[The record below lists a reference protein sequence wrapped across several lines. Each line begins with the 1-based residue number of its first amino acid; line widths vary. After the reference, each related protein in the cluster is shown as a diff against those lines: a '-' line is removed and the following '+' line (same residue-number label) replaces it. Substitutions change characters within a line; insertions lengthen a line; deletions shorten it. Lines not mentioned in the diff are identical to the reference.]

1 MQVRGKMRF
10 GASYSTSNKLLPVA
24 RHILTTGLQK
34 YLESWHC
41 KICKVTVTAFH
52 CEESTHRKKK
62 QPRDL
67 SDAGQKSR
75 ELTTPP
81 ELPKKHL
88 LRAYLEMSP
97 KCFTTATILHS
108 FSSVQTHCAPVVCCA
123 EWVTSFPVHFEYQ
136 PKWSQ
141 CCLVVTSVEI
151 AAMSAHVLCTL
162 HNHASLQCHFIW
174 SYIHRVKVRLAVTCH
189 QHFWHNDCGLLMRY
203 CGNMDVGGGGG
214 GRDTE
219 INVSTESWPCRIS
232 FSHGS
237 PSPRSFNHKSGA
249 LPLSYPNL
257 VNHDLENHGA
267 YSCQTPLPLLTH
279 CTHWLPAPP
288 PA

>member
-1 MQVRGKMRF
+1 MERGWRVNRKCLYVVFGLIRRLRVRGKMRF
-10 GASYSTSNKLLPVA
+10 GASYSTNNKLLPVA

-81 ELPKKHL
+81 GPPKKHL

-123 EWVTSFPVHFEYQ
+123 EWVTSFPQCILNTNQSGHSVVWWLHQLKLLPCQHMFCVHYTTM
-136 PKWSQ
+136 PVYS
-141 CCLVVTSVEI
+141 VTLSE
-151 AAMSAHVLCTL
+151 AT
-162 HNHASLQCHFIW
+162 
-174 SYIHRVKVRLAVTCH
+174 YIGWKCV
-189 QHFWHNDCGLLMRY
+189 
-203 CGNMDVGGGGG
+203 
-214 GRDTE
+214 
-219 INVSTESWPCRIS
+219 
-232 FSHGS
+232 
-237 PSPRSFNHKSGA
+237 
-249 LPLSYPNL
+249 
-257 VNHDLENHGA
+257 
-267 YSCQTPLPLLTH
+267 
-279 CTHWLPAPP
+279 
-288 PA
+288 